1 MSLDK
6 SGATKGVRLVG
17 VALVAVF
24 AVAAMT
30 VASASAA
37 PVFLL
42 AEWLVNGASIPA
54 GTTKPTDAEGS
65 EILVEETILGI
76 KIDVLCSGIF
86 DGTVGANGVDTI
98 TELLAL
104 SGGAAITLA
113 NMLLCTNTSN
123 CPEPLVVWI
132 NLPYKTTLELM
143 EEEGVSFFVD
153 LFEGTGGAPSYEV
166 ECMGSG
172 TSDTCTG
179 NVVLEAKNEG
189 TNVDGLFNDAFN
201 VLAGNSLVS
210 CSVAGTASGIVEGLS
225 TILLTEGGT
234 LAVSSEG

>member
-1 MSLDK
+1 MKKFQLF
-6 SGATKGVRLVG
+6 G

-24 AVAAMT
+24 AFAAMT

-65 EILVEETILGI
+65 EILIEETILGI

-86 DGTVGANGVDTI
+86 DGTVGANGADTI

-104 SGGAAITLA
+104 GGGAAITLA
-113 NMLLCTNTSN
+113 NMLLCTNSAN
-123 CPEPLVVWI
+123 CPEPLVAAI
-132 NLPYKTTLELM
+132 NLPYTTTLELM
-143 EEEGVSFFVD
+143 EEEGVSSFAD
-153 LFEGTGGAPSYEV
+153 LFAGTGGAPGYEV

-172 TSDTCTG
+172 TADTCTG
-179 NVVLEAKNEG
+179 NVALEVKNEG
-189 TNVDGLFNDAFN
+189 TNVDGLFNDPYN
-201 VLAGNSLVS
+201 VLAGNTLAN
-210 CSVAGTASGIVEGLS
+210 CTVAGAAAGLVEGLG
-225 TILLTEGGT
+225 TTLLTEGGT